1 VKSRKALPVKKRRS
15 IVDPMTDSDGSR
27 QPAGQTET
35 APEAARSR
43 PAQSDDIS
51 SGNVDKIRDILFGSQ
66 MRDYEGRFLR
76 LEERVD
82 RDLAEI
88 RETSRKRFDNLEMF
102 VKRELETLQSR
113 LKAERDERSEGAR
126 VLSRD
131 LKELADLLGKRIA
144 ELDDQVAESHG
155 QIRADIL
162 QQSKDLSEE
171 MQHKQD
177 EIGGALERRFQQL
190 RSDKTDRAML
200 ADLLVEVAM
209 RLKDEFQIPAAAG

>member
-1 VKSRKALPVKKRRS
+1 MANSRA
-15 IVDPMTDSDGSR
+15 SR
-27 QPAGQTET
+27 QAAGQTE
-35 APEAARSR
+35 AAAEPARSR
-43 PAQSDDIS
+43 PAPADDIS

-88 RETSRKRFDNLEMF
+88 RETAKKRSDSLEVF

-113 LKAERDERSEGAR
+113 LKTEREERSEGAR
-126 VLSRD
+126 LLSRD
-131 LKELADLLGKRIA
+131 LKELADVLGKKIV
-144 ELDDQVAESHG
+144 ELDDHVAESHG
-155 QIRADIL
+155 HIRADIL
-162 QQSKDLSEE
+162 QQSKDLSEDMQRKQEE
-171 MQHKQD
+171 MA
-177 EIGGALERRFQQL
+177 GALERRFQQL

-200 ADLLVEVAM
+200 ADLLIEVAM